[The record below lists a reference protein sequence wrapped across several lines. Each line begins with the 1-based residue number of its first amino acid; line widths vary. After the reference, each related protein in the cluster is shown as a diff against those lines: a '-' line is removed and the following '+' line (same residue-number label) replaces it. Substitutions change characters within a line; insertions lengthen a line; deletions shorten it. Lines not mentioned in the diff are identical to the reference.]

1 MITYLRSVEDGQL
14 SIDLLIQTILSDE
27 VLLAENSSQVI
38 RKCFEYNEKVGTS
51 TTHKNGVVIIS
62 KLIGYNNDN
71 IDEEV
76 ICNVIESFIDMM
88 EEESDIEVRRAIA
101 EYLGL
106 VMLTTKI
113 SG

>member
-1 MITYLRSVEDGQL
+1 MMTYLRSVEDSKV

-27 VLLAENSSQVI
+27 VLLTDKSSLVI
-38 RKCFEYNEKVGTS
+38 QKCFEYNQKAGT
-51 TTHKNGVVIIS
+51 TTTQKNGIVIIS
-62 KLIGYNNDN
+62 KLIGFNNDT
-71 IDEEV
+71 IEEEV

-88 EEESDIEVRRAIA
+88 EEESDLEVRRAIA